1 MYYTYIDI
9 DSIVVHMGFNDIME
23 GSSEQL
29 KLVFKELIDSLL
41 DTNKRPIISGP
52 VPSLNRGIECFSM
65 ILSLH
70 NWLCD
75 YCSSMGVTFVDNFDT
90 FWKQNTFYKE
100 DGIHP
105 NHLGSWMLSQRYKA
119 ALRQ

>member
-1 MYYTYIDI
+1 MDI
-9 DSIVVHMGFNDIME
+9 NSIVVHVGFNDIMK

-29 KLVFKELIDSLL
+29 KLDFKELIDSLL

-52 VPSLNRGIECFSM
+52 VSSLNRGIERFSR
-65 ILSLH
+65 IIFLH
-70 NWLCD
+70 NCLRD
-75 YCSSMGVTFVDNFDT
+75 YCSSVGVSFVDNFDT

-105 NHLGSWMLSQRYKA
+105 NHLGSWILSQHYKA
-119 ALRQ
+119 TLRQ